1 MHNFALFLGPQMWIM
16 RGSCVQSAITVRHF
30 VSRKSTYSKW
40 DLASDVVGFHHV
52 LNSAK
57 KSEFMASIKRSLQ
70 KKISVETQGK
80 SIVHSFLFPLFPI
93 LVHSGCFLCT
103 SWVPKLSKKQ
113 LIMAEMRGIL
123 VIEFRWKFL
132 ADFFE
137 KVFVNVQWSRKHIC
151 DPNSQTMD

>member
-57 KSEFMASIKRSLQ
+57 KSEFVASIKRSLQ

-80 SIVHSFLFPLFPI
+80 SIVHSFLFSHFSTQWVFSMYI
-93 LVHSGCFLCT
+93 LSSEVI
-103 SWVPKLSKKQ
+103 KK
-113 LIMAEMRGIL
+113 AAYYGRNER
-123 VIEFRWKFL
+123 
-132 ADFFE
+132 DFS
-137 KVFVNVQWSRKHIC
+137 NRI
-151 DPNSQTMD
+151 